1 MAHEEEAEKPIEA
14 MHGEELDA
22 FYRERIGALTRSL
35 INATSASR
43 ETEGLPSGDRARRF
57 WASVL
62 FARIC
67 GFGHA
72 IHRLIP
78 GTPANK
84 RGAIYDSSSV
94 ATLCRSQFEA
104 HVAFK
109 YLCDADLDL
118 EEYSLR
124 LLGMQLHDCTRRPSI
139 LAKLTG
145 EDPDPRFKGQA
156 EDLKKTIQQNLAF
169 ASKVPGTQQKLLKGD
184 SAFYL
189 SQDEILAGTEEHTRH
204 RRGVYELLS
213 SLTHTFPF
221 SFIRAHLEPERGT
234 GRENHMDKMYLAI
247 AAELA
252 ASILQDATLLMEQLF
267 PEVTPFR
274 SYFVDWDSAGC
285 VMKSEKRLTKKFV
298 KKNGE
303 RH

>member
-1 MAHEEEAEKPIEA
+1 MPQEEESQPIEA
-14 MHGEELDA
+14 MSGDELEA
-22 FYRERIGALTRSL
+22 FYRERIDALTQSL
-35 INATSASR
+35 IDATSASR

-62 FARIC
+62 FARLC

-84 RGAIYDSSSV
+84 QGAIYDSSSV

-109 YLCDADLDL
+109 YLCDADLDM

-124 LLGMQLHDCTRRPSI
+124 LLGMQLHDCTRRPNI

-145 EDPDPRFKGQA
+145 EEPDPRFKGQA
-156 EDLKKTIQQNLAF
+156 EDLKERIKQNPAF
-169 ASKVPGTQQKLLKGD
+169 AFKVPSSQQKLLKGE

-189 SQDEILAGTEEHTRH
+189 SQDEILADSEERTRH

-221 SFIRAHLEPERGT
+221 SFIRAHLEPDRGT
-234 GRENHMDKMYLAI
+234 GRENHMDKMYLAV

-252 ASILQDATLLMEQLF
+252 ASILQDATLLMERLF

-274 SYFVDWDSAGC
+274 GYVVDWDTAEC
-285 VMKSEKRLTKKFV
+285 ELTKATD
-298 KKNGE
+298 
-303 RH
+303 